1 MKCKVID
8 NEVYEKVEVFRDE
21 HFYGDMIDENELV
34 QDWLHDTEKG
44 KFVLSHGHDI
54 QHDVYFEH
62 LSLRTKFRIT
72 AFLKPTD
79 ITYMALKFN

>member
-21 HFYGDMIDENELV
+21 YFGGDMIDENDLIR
-34 QDWLHDTEKG
+34 DWLRNTEKG
-44 KFVLSHGHDI
+44 KFVFSHGHDI

-62 LSLRTKFRIT
+62 LSLRMKFRIT
-72 AFLKPTD
+72 AFLKPID